1 MKRRFGRRDSAHR
14 GAAGLTLVELVVI
27 VAVLAVLAG
36 VSLPVASSVMRKART
51 DSTKTEMADLAK
63 AIRGYAADVG
73 FDPQHVTWG
82 RFLPEEKGQGKYTTI
97 LGLGL
102 ESDLNGCGWNPVL
115 KKGWNGPYV
124 NAVNETTDADGDGM
138 PESVRGYQV
147 DAWGRYYLYRNRND
161 KGKKV
166 TQKDTVRVV
175 EIVSGG
181 PDRDLKTAADN
192 LEVQVFA
199 GPIY

>member
-1 MKRRFGRRDSAHR
+1 MRRRFGWRDGACR

-36 VSLPVASSVMRKART
+36 VSLPVASSVMRKVRT
-51 DSTKTEMADLAK
+51 DSTKAEMADLAK

-73 FDPQHVTWG
+73 FDPQQVKWG
-82 RFLPEEKGQGKYTTI
+82 RFLPEEKGQGNYKTI
-97 LGLGL
+97 LSLGL
-102 ESDLNGCGWNPVL
+102 ESDLKNRGWNPVL

-124 NAVNETTDADGDGM
+124 TAATESTDADGDGT

-147 DAWGRYYLYRNRND
+147 DSWGRYYLYRNRND
-161 KGKKV
+161 KGAVV
-166 TQKDTVRVV
+166 TSKDTVRIV